1 MPARTTKRT
10 STARNPRQN
19 ADSDESG
26 STAASPSVLDVDIE
40 SEIDP
45 LEADVNYNIQSVQ
58 SSDLRDLN
66 DFFADAKMINPP
78 NDPTTNIINR
88 QALKCYNVP
97 EKKLPRMFKLLEICR
112 RNKQRMMF
120 TEKQQDPSGIM
131 LDFDIYQ
138 DTEDDQ
144 ITDENLYVLS
154 QKIIEL
160 LTKILNFK
168 DAKKETFHVGIT
180 RRPKITFNEEKDCYK
195 DGFHMIIPSIKVS
208 KGVKRLLI
216 NKLLE
221 SEVLDQIMA
230 DVQPADFKLKGE
242 QYGHK
247 HFLDQMSAVV
257 PTFFIGS
264 STKKGHAPYVLTHI
278 YEVTVNFETKSI
290 MLVKNDSL
298 MKSKS
303 FNVCHEFS
311 LNYECPN
318 GVIKKVAYEP
328 IDKFSGDIQELGK
341 PTKNE
346 EELAKNFG
354 ELNIHSMHDAQ
365 LKELRDVLD
374 ILSPERYEKYEHWY
388 PVLCA
393 LANGSPSY
401 KPLAEY
407 FSRKSKKFRMVDF
420 EKFWTQALKGPAK
433 NRKGFSIGSVYH
445 WAKTD
450 NPAKFDEFRKDTV
463 RQVLYSMVYE
473 SYKEGILSHSDIAD
487 LLYRLLKFKYVTD
500 RPKQGKKR
508 IWYEFVVEEDQHIDG
523 ELFKWKAWED
533 EPPVGLSLYISMVLP
548 KLFEKVLASVKKNYD
563 NSSGDI
569 SKYYKKVLDNL
580 KATMRKLG
588 DKAFKRNVIDEAAL
602 RFSQCGFSDQLDKDP
617 LVRGVQNGILKLG
630 DGRKYAQ
637 LIQGYH
643 TYKVSKYTDVAYEA
657 FNPYDKITKTMIIA
671 LRSMF
676 PDDESD
682 TFEFTMCFLASTL
695 DGNPKESMIM
705 LMVGKGSNGKS
716 ALVELHKSAIG
727 EIYGV
732 KMQTSFLTS
741 KNTAP
746 DSATPAIMQL
756 KDATFAYYS
765 ETNKHEVLNAARMKE
780 ITGQETLTGR
790 RLNENLINFKPK
802 CHHLVLSNNDF
813 DIMSHDHGTWRRVI
827 YNPLKI
833 KFVDTNNERFDA
845 SDPYQ
850 RIANPDIQDKWP
862 MEPEVQSRYL
872 GYMVWM
878 HYWLY
883 RKYRG
888 KVKAVPHPHI
898 QFETDKYRIRQDIIS
913 EFLAQRMV
921 KVVDE
926 TAQTPLIDEVQK
938 YITWYAKNHG
948 GILPAKGITEQFQ
961 NSPIGKF
968 IKSTK
973 RGLFLEGHRFLDAG
987 ESPED
992 GEDYAMKGIF
1002 DLELSP
1008 DAVKNVIRETPEEY
1022 YNRICREYDEFKVS
1036 MQNDNQYDVD
1046 VQTSLF
1052 MRDAEE
1058 NDRKASHDTAEES
1071 NDASIAGILGSG
1083 YEIPKQSSRGDNLE
1097 INGRILANGIVL
1109 KSLAE
1114 PTHAYGGPVCTFDV
1128 ADYEGYLPL
1137 DDEEEVIDEELENDI
1152 HIARM
1157 RANDAVLNYQSKKI
1171 AKQVVKELSKKNVY
1185 IDHESNEEVEVFEDD
1200 DTEYSVNDML

>member
-1 MPARTTKRT
+1 MPPKTAKRSTTT
-10 STARNPRQN
+10 RNSRQN
-19 ADSDESG
+19 HSEDEPS
-26 STAASPSVLDVDIE
+26 STVTTPSVLDVDIE

-66 DFFADAKMINPP
+66 DFFSDAKMINPP

-97 EKKLPRMFKLLEICR
+97 EKKLSKMFKLLEICR
-112 RNKQRMMF
+112 RNKQRLMF

-138 DTEDDQ
+138 DTEEDQ
-144 ITDENLYVLS
+144 ITDEILYVLC

-168 DAKKETFHVGIT
+168 EAKKETFFVGVT

-195 DGFHMIIPSIKVS
+195 DGFHLIIPSIKVS

-216 NKLLE
+216 NKILE
-221 SEVLDQIMA
+221 GEILDQIMA
-230 DVQPADFKLKGE
+230 DVQPADIKVKGDKY
-242 QYGHK
+242 QHK

-264 STKKGHAPYVLTHI
+264 STKKGHAPYLLTHI

-298 MKSKS
+298 LKSKS

-311 LNYECPN
+311 LNYECTN
-318 GVIKKVAYEP
+318 GNIRKIAYEP
-328 IDKFSGDIQELGK
+328 LEKFLIDINELGK
-341 PTKNE
+341 TTKNDE
-346 EELAKNFG
+346 DIQKNFG
-354 ELNIHSMHDAQ
+354 ELSMHSIHDAQ
-365 LKELRDVLD
+365 LKEIKDVLD
-374 ILSPERYEKYEHWY
+374 ILKPERYEQYEPWY
-388 PVLCA
+388 QVLCA
-393 LANGSPSY
+393 LSNGSPSY
-401 KPLAEY
+401 KSLAEY
-407 FSRKSKKFRMVDF
+407 FSRKSKGFKMPDF

-433 NRKGFSIGSVYH
+433 NRKGFSIGSIYH
-445 WAKTD
+445 WAKAD

-473 SYKEGILSHSDIAD
+473 SYKEGILNHADIAD

-500 RPKQGKKR
+500 RPKNGKKR
-508 IWYEFVVEEDQHIDG
+508 LWYEFIVEDDQHIDG
-523 ELFKWKAWED
+523 ELFKWRVWED
-533 EPPVGLSLYISMVLP
+533 EQPVGLSLYVSMILP

-563 NSSGDI
+563 NSSGEI

-588 DKAFKRNVIDEAAL
+588 DSIFKRKVIEEAAL
-602 RFSQCGFSDQLDKDP
+602 RFSQCGFADQLDKDP
-617 LVRGVQNGILKLG
+617 LVRGVQNGVLKLG

-643 TYKVSKYTDVAYEA
+643 TYKVSKYTDVTYEP
-657 FNPYDKITKTMIIA
+657 FNPYDRITKTLLLT

-676 PDDESD
+676 PDAESD
-682 TFEFTMCFLASTL
+682 TFEFTMSFLASTL

-705 LMVGKGSNGKS
+705 LMIGKGSNGKS

-732 KMQTSFLTS
+732 KMQTSFLTA
-741 KNTAP
+741 KNGSP

-790 RLNENLINFKPK
+790 RLNENIVNFKPK

-833 KFVDTNNERFDA
+833 KFVDTNTETFDP

-850 RIANPDIQDKWP
+850 RVANPDVGDIWP
-862 MEPEVQSRYL
+862 TQPEVQSRYL
-872 GYMVWM
+872 GFMVWM

-913 EFLAQRMV
+913 EFLALRMIKLADPAV
-921 KVVDE
+921 
-926 TAQTPLIDEVQK
+926 QTPLIDEIQK
-938 YITWYAKNHG
+938 YIAWYAKNHG

-987 ESPED
+987 ENPEE

-1002 DLELSP
+1002 DLDLSP
-1008 DAVKNVIRETPEEY
+1008 DAIKNVVSESPDEY
-1022 YNRICREYDEFKVS
+1022 YLRMCREYDEFKTIINS
-1036 MQNDNQYDVD
+1036 DAQYDID
-1046 VQTSLF
+1046 VPTSIF
-1052 MRDAEE
+1052 MRDAENAE
-1058 NDRKASHDTAEES
+1058 NNENMSACP
-1071 NDASIAGILGSG
+1071 NVP
-1083 YEIPKQSSRGDNLE
+1083 IPKVDSRGDNLE
-1097 INGRILANGIVL
+1097 INGRILSNGIVL
-1109 KSLAE
+1109 RNLEE
-1114 PTHAYGGPVCTFDV
+1114 PKFTYGGAVQTFNVD
-1128 ADYEGYLPL
+1128 DYVGLLPDNE
-1137 DDEEEVIDEELENDI
+1137 DDDIINSDSEDESEKAERSEKTLQ
-1152 HIARM
+1152 
-1157 RANDAVLNYQSKKI
+1157 VQSRKI
-1171 AKQVVKELSKKNVY
+1171 AKQVVRELRRSPIKAKKTNTTDTDEY
-1185 IDHESNEEVEVFEDD
+1185 FEEDD
-1200 DTEYSVNDML
+1200 SEYQMLDVNSIL

>member
-1 MPARTTKRT
+1 MPPKTTKRAA
-10 STARNPRQN
+10 TARNSRSH
-19 ADSDESG
+19 ASDDEPT
-26 STAASPSVLDVDIE
+26 STLNTPSVLDVDIE

-66 DFFADAKMINPP
+66 DFFADAKMINPS
-78 NDPTTNIINR
+78 NDPSTNIINR

-97 EKKLPRMFKLLEICR
+97 EKKLPKMFKLLEICR

-120 TEKQQDPSGIM
+120 TEKQQDSSGIM

-138 DTEDDQ
+138 DTEEDQ
-144 ITDENLYVLS
+144 ITDEILYVLS

-160 LTKILNFK
+160 LIKILNFK
-168 DAKKETFHVGIT
+168 DAKKEMFYIGIT

-195 DGFHMIIPSIKVS
+195 DGFHLIIPSIKVS
-208 KGVKRLLI
+208 KGVKKLLI
-216 NKLLE
+216 SKLLE
-221 SEVLDQIMA
+221 SEVLDQVME
-230 DVQPADFKLKGE
+230 DVQPADIKIRSE
-242 QYGHK
+242 QYQHK

-257 PTFFIGS
+257 PTFFVGS
-264 STKKGHAPYVLTHI
+264 STKKGHAPYLLTHI
-278 YEVTVNFETKSI
+278 YEATVNFDSKNI

-298 MKSKS
+298 LKNKN
-303 FNVCHEFS
+303 FNVSHEFS

-318 GVIKKVAYEP
+318 GVIKKIAYEP
-328 IDKFSGDIQELGK
+328 IDKFAGDIQELTK
-341 PTKNE
+341 PSKQE
-346 EELAKNFG
+346 EEISKNFG
-354 ELNIHSMHDAQ
+354 ELALHSMHDAQ
-365 LKELRDVLD
+365 VKEIKDILDVL
-374 ILSPERYEKYEHWY
+374 SHERYEKYEKWY

-393 LANGSPSY
+393 LANGSPTY
-401 KPLAEY
+401 KGLAEY
-407 FSRKSKKFRMVDF
+407 FSRKSKKFKMSDF
-420 EKFWTQALKGPAK
+420 EKYWSQALKGPAR
-433 NRKGFSIGSVYH
+433 NRKGMSIGSIYH

-473 SYKEGILSHSDIAD
+473 SYKEGILNHSDVAD
-487 LLYRLLKFKYVTD
+487 LIYRLLKFKYVTD
-500 RPKQGKKR
+500 RPKHGKKR
-508 IWYEFVVEEDQHIDG
+508 VWYEFVVEEDQHIDG
-523 ELFKWKAWED
+523 ELFKWRAWED
-533 EPPVGLSLYISMVLP
+533 EQPVALSLYISMVLP

-580 KATMRKLG
+580 KTTMRKLG
-588 DKAFKRNVIDEAAL
+588 DKTFMRNVVDMAAL
-602 RFSQCGFSDQLDKDP
+602 RFAQCGFADQLDKDP
-617 LVRGVQNGILKLG
+617 LVRGVQNGVLKLG

-643 TYKVSKYTDVAYEA
+643 TYKVSKYTDVAYEP
-657 FNPYDKITKTMIIA
+657 FNPYDAITKKILIT

-676 PDDESD
+676 PNAESD
-682 TFEFTMCFLASTL
+682 TFEFTMSFLASTL

-705 LMVGKGSNGKS
+705 LMIGKGSNGKS

-732 KMQTSFLTS
+732 KMQTSFLTA
-741 KNTAP
+741 KNGSP

-756 KDATFAYYS
+756 KEATFAYYS

-813 DIMSHDHGTWRRVI
+813 DIMSHDHGTWRRVV

-833 KFVDTNNERFDA
+833 KFVDINVEKYDP

-850 RIANPDIQDKWP
+850 RVADPDVGDKWP
-862 MEPEVQSRYL
+862 MEPDVQSRYL
-872 GYMVWM
+872 GFMVWM
-878 HYWLY
+878 HFWLY

-921 KVVDE
+921 KVADE

-968 IKSTK
+968 IKNTK

-987 ESPED
+987 ESPEE

-1008 DAVKNVIRETPEEY
+1008 DAVKNVVCETPDEY
-1022 YNRICREYDEFKVS
+1022 YTRICKEYEEFKNLMNTDV
-1036 MQNDNQYDVD
+1036 QYDND

-1052 MRDAEE
+1052 MKDAAEK
-1058 NDRKASHDTAEES
+1058 DSDLIDTT
-1071 NDASIAGILGSG
+1071 SIPATD
-1083 YEIPKQSSRGDNLE
+1083 SRGDNLE
-1097 INGRILANGIVL
+1097 INGRILTNGIVL
-1109 KSLAE
+1109 RSLEE
-1114 PTHAYGGPVCTFDV
+1114 PNHVYGGHTVDLS
-1128 ADYEGYLPL
+1128 DYSGFLPDL
-1137 DDEEEVIDEELENDI
+1137 DDEDINANMDEEDEVQTNTLREKILE
-1152 HIARM
+1152 
-1157 RANDAVLNYQSKKI
+1157 VQSKKV
-1171 AKQVVKELSKKNVY
+1171 AKQVIRELKKSKNTSK
-1185 IDHESNEEVEVFEDD
+1185 DAEEYFDND
-1200 DTEYSVNDML
+1200 DTEYNVNDIL